1 MAEKTKKLSFG
12 GKIKKFFK
20 DYKSEFKKVTW
31 YGKEQ
36 TLKSTLIVLVLVVA
50 LAVVIGGLDFL
61 FYKGINLLGGI
72 FA

>member
-1 MAEKTKKLSFG
+1 MAEKTKKLSLG

-20 DYKSEFKKVTW
+20 DYKSEFHKVTW

-36 TLKSTLIVLVLVVA
+36 TLKSTLIVIV
-50 LAVVIGGLDFL
+50 LAVVIGGLDYV

-72 FA
+72 FS